1 MRINTFR
8 RTRRLG
14 MAAALALS
22 GLLVLAGC
30 SGAAGSAGAGGR
42 EITVWVMDGD
52 YTMDTINAINAEF
65 SKQTGA
71 TARVERQSWDGIT
84 TKLTTALST
93 AAPPDVLDL
102 GNTQVASLGAS
113 GGLLDLTDDRE
124 EFAQG
129 QTWLEGLE
137 APATIDGRLYAVPGF
152 AGARAVIY
160 NKTVWAEAGVTE
172 PPTTFAEFTAALDT
186 VRSVSN
192 APDFS
197 PIYLPGQYW
206 YVGLQFVW
214 DAGGSI
220 ASSEGGRWTGNLES
234 PASLQGLQNFKNF
247 QNTYSTP
254 ASRTLDT
261 DRPEQQ
267 QVLADGKTTA
277 IVATNVY
284 LGKVLDANPDLE
296 ESDLGTFPLP
306 GADGPQPVLLGGS
319 DWGIAAKTRNA
330 ELAKAWVKIAAS
342 PKIQQ
347 DWVFATDGWIP
358 NSVEATEAARATV
371 PEVQRAFFT
380 AALNSKA
387 PPASEY
393 WVDME
398 STRAVNDLFSQVASG
413 SRTVPQAAATFDAR
427 IAETLNQNTF

>member
-1 MRINTFR
+1 MVSINRFR
-8 RTRRLG
+8 RSHRLRT
-14 MAAALALS
+14 AVPLAVC
-22 GLLVLAGC
+22 GLLALAGC
-30 SGAAGSAGAGGR
+30 SATAGGSSDR

-124 EFAQG
+124 YFAQG
-129 QTWLEGLE
+129 RTWLAGLE
-137 APATIDGRLYAVPGF
+137 EPATIDGRLYAVPGF

-160 NKTVWAEAGVTE
+160 NKTRWAKAGITK
-172 PPTTFAEFTAALDT
+172 PPTTFAEFTAALDR
-186 VRSVSN
+186 VRSLST

-220 ASSEGGRWTGNLES
+220 AAYDDGRWTGTLEE
-234 PASLQGLQNFKNF
+234 PAALRGLQNFKNF

-261 DRPEQQ
+261 DKPEQQ
-267 QVLADGKTTA
+267 QVLADGRTTA

-284 LGKVLDANPDLE
+284 LGKVLDANPALK
-296 ESDLGTFPLP
+296 ESDLGTFPFP
-306 GADGPQPVLLGGS
+306 GNDGPQPVMLGGS

-330 ELAKAWVKIAAS
+330 DLAKAWVKIAAS
-342 PKIQQ
+342 PKIQR
-347 DWVFATDGWIP
+347 DWVFANDGWIP
-358 NSVEATEAARATV
+358 NNIEQTEAARATV

-393 WVDME
+393 WVDLE

-413 SRTVPQAAATFDAR
+413 SRTVRQAASTFDAR
-427 IAETLNQNTF
+427 LTKTLNQNTF